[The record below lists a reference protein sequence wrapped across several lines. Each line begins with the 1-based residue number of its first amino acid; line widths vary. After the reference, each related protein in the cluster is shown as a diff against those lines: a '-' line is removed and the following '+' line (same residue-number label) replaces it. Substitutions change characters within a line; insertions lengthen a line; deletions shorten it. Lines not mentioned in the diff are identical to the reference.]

1 MIEQIS
7 NFFNMEM
14 IYLWLNFGVLPFWII
29 LIFFPQSNLC
39 RYFVTSIFP
48 YLIFSSV
55 YVFLIIEFYKDNY
68 NFVDNFSLYL
78 GLDSLNNLFDN
89 NYFLITFWVHF
100 LAINLFCGSWIV
112 KDSLKLT
119 MPKFL
124 VFFSINCNLFYW
136 TFRYIYLLVH
146 KNFFRKKNFYFRLN
160 LFDFKAAIFHQ

>member
-1 MIEQIS
+1 
-7 NFFNMEM
+7 M

-68 NFVDNFSLYL
+68 NFVDNFNLYL

-124 VFFSINCNLFYW
+124 VFFPLIVTYFIGPLGIFIYWFIRIFFAKRISI
-136 TFRYIYLLVH
+136 
-146 KNFFRKKNFYFRLN
+146 
-160 LFDFKAAIFHQ
+160 FD